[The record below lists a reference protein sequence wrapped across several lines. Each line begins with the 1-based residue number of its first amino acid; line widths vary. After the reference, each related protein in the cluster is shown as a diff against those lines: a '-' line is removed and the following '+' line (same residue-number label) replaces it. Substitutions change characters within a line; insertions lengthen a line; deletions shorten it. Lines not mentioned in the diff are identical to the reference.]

1 MLLIFKKNYHV
12 TCICIYTGMQNTL
25 SVSQAAKINW
35 FSNVIGLPFIM
46 LVTANN
52 KDTMGN
58 HEGGSKTRSLG
69 QIIEKNLV
77 YTLEG
82 SVLIQSSLNFVI
94 MLISIKKLGHVRS
107 KIF

>member
-1 MLLIFKKNYHV
+1 MQNNRHRPDFADAQTDLSTGSVTLLIFKKKLSQCV
-12 TCICIYTGMQNTL
+12 YTGMPNML

-58 HEGGSKTRSLG
+58 HEGESKTRSLG
-69 QIIEKNLV
+69 QIIEK
-77 YTLEG
+77 TLCT
-82 SVLIQSSLNFVI
+82 L
-94 MLISIKKLGHVRS
+94 
-107 KIF
+107 